1 MNNKN
6 TYDAVKIVRQFL
18 RINTTNPPGNEEEAI
33 VFIEDILKKVE
44 IECKVFSPVPKR
56 ANLMARIEGKKKGKP
71 VILLSHI
78 DVVPAKEVEWDADPF
93 GGELIDGYIYG
104 RGAIDM
110 KAQAI
115 CQLLA
120 FIQYYQTGFVPER
133 DIIYL
138 ATCDE
143 EVGGTF
149 GVEYMLKEVPE
160 LKDASFVLSEGGFI
174 RDENGFVHAQVS
186 VAEKKLSQFMIKAT
200 GTGGHG
206 SIPHKDNANEKI
218 IHACSRILS
227 YKWPLKATPVVSAY
241 LKGIFE
247 KKKKGR
253 KTFTDLKEALKDR
266 QFRDYVESI
275 PLYNALLRNTVTP
288 TILQG
293 GEKVNVIPAESSAYF
308 DARLL
313 PGENKEA
320 FFNKI
325 EKLAGKDVEIVRISN
340 TASDPIAS
348 GYKSPYFK
356 GISRVLEEMKGA
368 DCPVLPCITT
378 GATDLRYFRDLGIPS
393 YGFFSITLSNDEFLR
408 MHGKNERISV
418 DNVHEGLLGT
428 YQIVTFLG
436 SYDVL

>member
-1 MNNKN
+1 MNNK
-6 TYDAVKIVRQFL
+6 YDAVQIVRQFL
-18 RINTTNPPGNEEEAI
+18 RINTTNPPGNEEKAI
-33 VFIEDILKKVE
+33 VFIENILKKEE
-44 IECKVFSPVPKR
+44 IKCQVFSPVPKR
-56 ANLMARIEGKKKGKP
+56 ANLLARIEGKKKGKP

-78 DVVPAKEVEWDADPF
+78 DVVPAKEEEWDADPF

-115 CQLLA
+115 CQLLS
-120 FIQYYQTGFVPER
+120 FIQYYQAGVVPER

-143 EVGGTF
+143 EVGGAY

-186 VAEKKLSQFMIKAT
+186 VAEKKLSQFMIKAK

-218 IHACSRILS
+218 IHACARILS
-227 YKWPLKATPVVSAY
+227 YDWPLKATPVVSAY

-247 KKKKGR
+247 KEKKGR
-253 KTFTDLKEALKDR
+253 RVFTDLKEALKDR
-266 QFRDYVESI
+266 RFRNDVKNI

-288 TILQG
+288 TILRG

-320 FFNKI
+320 FFKKI
-325 EKLAGKDVEIVRISN
+325 EKLAGKDVEVVPINDTSR
-340 TASDPIAS
+340 DPIAS

-356 GISRVLEEMKGA
+356 GISRVLGEMKGN

-393 YGFFSITLSNDEFLR
+393 YGFFPITLSNDEFLR

-418 DNVHEGLLGT
+418 DNIHEGLFGT
-428 YQIVTFLG
+428 YQIVKFLG
-436 SYDVL
+436 SHDVL